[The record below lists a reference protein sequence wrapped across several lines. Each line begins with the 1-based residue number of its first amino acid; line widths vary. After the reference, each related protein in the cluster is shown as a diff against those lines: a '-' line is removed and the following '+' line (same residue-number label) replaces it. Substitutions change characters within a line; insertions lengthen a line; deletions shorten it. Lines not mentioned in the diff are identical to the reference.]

1 LPGPGDG
8 LPIYF
13 SQETKEKKGVL
24 DAENGIPF
32 QKERF
37 FQIGGNPMKL
47 NELAE
52 RLGWE
57 LKTKNVP
64 VTGEVKSGYASDLLS
79 DVLANSIEGDLWVT
93 RQTHLNI
100 VAIAVMRDLSGILL
114 VSGAEPD
121 PDTVEKAIEKMIP
134 IFRTPLPTFEVVG
147 RIYQLGISGKR

>member
-1 LPGPGDG
+1 
-8 LPIYF
+8 
-13 SQETKEKKGVL
+13 
-24 DAENGIPF
+24 
-32 QKERF
+32 
-37 FQIGGNPMKL
+37 MKL

-57 LKTKNVP
+57 LKTKNLP

-121 PDTVEKAIEKMIP
+121 PDTLEKAIEKMIP
-134 IFRTPLPTFEVVG
+134 IFRTTLPTFEVVG
-147 RIYQLGISGKR
+147 KIYQLGISGKR

>member
-1 LPGPGDG
+1 
-8 LPIYF
+8 
-13 SQETKEKKGVL
+13 
-24 DAENGIPF
+24 
-32 QKERF
+32 
-37 FQIGGNPMKL
+37 MKL

-64 VTGEVKSGYASDLLS
+64 VSGEVKSGYASDLLS

-134 IFRTPLPTFEVVG
+134 IFRTTLPTFEVVG
-147 RIYQLGISGKR
+147 KIYQLGISGKR

>member
-1 LPGPGDG
+1 
-8 LPIYF
+8 
-13 SQETKEKKGVL
+13 
-24 DAENGIPF
+24 
-32 QKERF
+32 
-37 FQIGGNPMKL
+37 MKL
-47 NELAE
+47 HELAE

-134 IFRTPLPTFEVVG
+134 IFRTTLPTFEVVG

>member
-1 LPGPGDG
+1 
-8 LPIYF
+8 
-13 SQETKEKKGVL
+13 
-24 DAENGIPF
+24 
-32 QKERF
+32 
-37 FQIGGNPMKL
+37 MKL

-100 VAIAVMRDLSGILL
+100 VAIAVMRDLAGILL

-121 PDTVEKAIEKMIP
+121 ADTVEKAVEKMIP
-134 IFRTPLPTFEVVG
+134 IFRTTLPTFEVVG